1 MISGD
6 HIVNKI
12 KNTTSLYV
20 YNLYDDHLSY
30 NTGLEVNMNE
40 TTGDQY
46 QNFEHQTAMM
56 NCLTCTTV
64 PHCIKEFQ
72 RNSSNEGIY
81 R

>member
-6 HIVNKI
+6 HIVNKT

-56 NCLTCTTV
+56 NC
-64 PHCIKEFQ
+64 
-72 RNSSNEGIY
+72 
-81 R
+81 